1 MAAKA
6 GKIRAGRILNTL
18 LRKISE
24 EPTEF
29 WTDITEGGDDRFIT
43 KAEAMVRTVYKLALG
58 YKEERERE
66 GENGNVIK
74 YTAYVAPDRHMLAMI
89 WDRLEGRVGTSEEL
103 NERKAKIAD
112 RVSEQGARRIAA
124 AGGVADAGSS
134 GDKTKA

>member
-1 MAAKA
+1 MAAKT

-29 WTDITEGGDDRFIT
+29 WADITESGDDRFIT

-58 YKEERERE
+58 YREEFETTDKDGCVVKGTRM
-66 GENGNVIK
+66 VP
-74 YTAYVAPDRHMLAMI
+74 PDRHMLAMI
-89 WDRLEGRVGTSEEL
+89 WDRMEGRVGTYEEL

-112 RVSEQGARRIAA
+112 RVSEQGARRIAV
-124 AGGVADAGSS
+124 AGGITDAGSS